1 MTRKSTS
8 STATQ
13 AAGDTGSQTP
23 VETPADQS
31 PPPAP
36 DTSEPPPAAPEWPQ
50 SGGSFIRL
58 PDGSLVPAQPAE
70 QTED

>member
-8 STATQ
+8 SSASQ
-13 AAGDTGSQTP
+13 AEGDTGSQTT
-23 VETPADQS
+23 VDQS

-36 DTSEPPPAAPEWPQ
+36 DSSEPPAAAPAWPQ
-50 SGGSFIRL
+50 SGGSYIRL
-58 PDGSLVPAQPAE
+58 PDGSLVPAEQAE